1 MKKHSSYIEPVATP
15 HLLTADELLALNIP
29 DKRTELVRGRLV
41 IREPAGFR
49 HGVVAMELARRLAD
63 FVRANALG
71 VIVAA
76 ETGFKLFSDPDT
88 VRAPDVGFIRADRVP
103 KPLPRGYA
111 HIAPDLAVE
120 VLSPDDRAGE
130 VLAKVS
136 DWLSAGCRLVWV
148 VDPDRRIAR
157 VYRADGTEAHAS
169 ANSTLDGEDV
179 LPGFTCPIAELV

>member
-1 MKKHSSYIEPVATP
+1 MTTP
-15 HLLTADELLALNIP
+15 DLLTAEELLALNIP
-29 DKRTELVRGRLV
+29 DKRTELVRGRLIV
-41 IREPAGFR
+41 REPAGFR

-71 VIVAA
+71 VVVAA

-88 VRAPDVGFIRADRVP
+88 VRAPDVGYIRADRVP

-111 HIAPDLAVE
+111 DIAPDLAVE

-136 DWLSAGCRLVWV
+136 DWLRAGCRLVWV
-148 VDPDRRIAR
+148 VDPERRLAR
-157 VYRADGTEAHAS
+157 VYRADGSEAHVS
-169 ANSTLDGEDV
+169 ADSALDGEDV
-179 LPGFTCPIAELV
+179 LPGFSCRLEDLI